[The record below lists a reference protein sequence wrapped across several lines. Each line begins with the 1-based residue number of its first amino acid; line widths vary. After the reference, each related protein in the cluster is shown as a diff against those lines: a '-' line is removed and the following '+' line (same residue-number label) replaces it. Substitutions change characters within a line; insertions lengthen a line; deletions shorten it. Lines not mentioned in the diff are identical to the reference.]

1 MQTAPRTITAILP
14 NREPSADSAPRVRYA
29 PYCRVSSDSSDQE
42 LSFAAQV
49 KYYTEMV
56 GKMENAELV
65 DVYADEAISGRGTK
79 KREDFNRLIADCKKG
94 RIDRVITKSVSR
106 FARNTV
112 DCLETVRLLARYGVS
127 VLFEKEGIDTADMP
141 SEVLLAMS
149 GTQAQDESISHGNNM
164 RWSYETRMK
173 KGEFLGCCPAYG
185 YALISSSEH
194 VIHPE
199 EAKVVNQIKDMYLQG
214 SGKQKIA
221 DYLNQNG
228 VTNRGRKWTAFAID
242 YILNNERYVGDALLQ
257 KHITTNE
264 WPPRKILN
272 DGSRPQ
278 YYVENALP
286 AIWTREEREAI
297 LALEASRRN
306 TDTTG
311 GGHALSRMLVC
322 GECGHTFRRIKRKSG
337 IVWGCAYSTSGRS
350 KCSGVTLPETD
361 VCAAFLR
368 CVNTLC
374 CHREE
379 ILLPLITRME
389 TLQSKRNGT
398 QVKIWEID
406 QQIASLSKQSL
417 VIADLLASGILE
429 TADFAA
435 QSNALGDKINALRSQ
450 RRTLLKQNENDDLL
464 AELHELKDTLDD
476 MDGEITVYDEDLIRS
491 VIQYATVLSD
501 TELRI
506 HIKGGL
512 EVTEQLPQYY
522 TRRCR
527 RK

>member
-1 MQTAPRTITAILP
+1 MTSKIR
-14 NREPSADSAPRVRYA
+14 
-29 PYCRVSSDSSDQE
+29 
-42 LSFAAQV
+42 
-49 KYYTEMV
+49 
-56 GKMENAELV
+56 
-65 DVYADEAISGRGTK
+65 
-79 KREDFNRLIADCKKG
+79 
-94 RIDRVITKSVSR
+94 
-106 FARNTV
+106 
-112 DCLETVRLLARYGVS
+112 
-127 VLFEKEGIDTADMP
+127 
-141 SEVLLAMS
+141 
-149 GTQAQDESISHGNNM
+149 SI
-164 RWSYETRMK
+164 
-173 KGEFLGCCPAYG
+173 F
-185 YALISSSEH
+185 
-194 VIHPE
+194 
-199 EAKVVNQIKDMYLQG
+199 
-214 SGKQKIA
+214 
-221 DYLNQNG
+221 
-228 VTNRGRKWTAFAID
+228 TNRGRKWTAFAID

-286 AIWTREEREAI
+286 AIWTRKEREAI

-350 KCSGVTLPETD
+350 ECSGVTLPEAD

-368 CVNTLC
+368 CVNTLY